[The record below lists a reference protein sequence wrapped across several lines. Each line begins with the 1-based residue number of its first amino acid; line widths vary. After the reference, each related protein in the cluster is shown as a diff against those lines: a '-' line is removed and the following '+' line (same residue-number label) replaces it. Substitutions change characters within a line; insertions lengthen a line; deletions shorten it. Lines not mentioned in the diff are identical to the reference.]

1 MSESSPDPSRES
13 SAEPRPGVSPEV
25 SPESSAQWFARV
37 SGEVERSGY
46 RPTDWGQW
54 SSWPFEG
61 ELHPKALEAPGEEP
75 PRRGTGGEGCFICD
89 KIAAGDTTY
98 SFWSDEHAI
107 LGVPAEPRALPFAAF
122 LMPRVHADLADL
134 PLPTA
139 ARMGELLTLIER
151 AACDVL
157 HVPRIQAA
165 RWGDGGEHLH
175 WWLFARPTGMLQL
188 RGTFLSHWDD
198 ILPTRPIEALRV
210 DLDRVAVRLA
220 ELAGGEAF
228 PG

>member
-1 MSESSPDPSRES
+1 M
-13 SAEPRPGVSPEV
+13 
-25 SPESSAQWFARV
+25 PESSHEWFARV
-37 SGEVERSGY
+37 SAQIAETGHRSS
-46 RPTDWGQW
+46 DWSQW

-61 ELHPKALEAPGEEP
+61 ELTPKPLQPPEQEP
-75 PRRGTGGEGCFICD
+75 DRRGLGGQDCFVCD
-89 KIAAGDTTY
+89 RVADQDRNYII
-98 SFWSDEHAI
+98 WQDEHAI
-107 LGVPAEPRALPFAAF
+107 LGLPAEPRGLPFATF
-122 LMPRVHADLADL
+122 LMPREHADLADL

-157 HVPRIQAA
+157 EVPRIQAA

-198 ILPTRPIEALRV
+198 ILPGAPLEQLRA
-210 DLDRVAVRLA
+210 DLDLVAARLVD
-220 ELAGGEAF
+220 LAGGEAF

>member
-1 MSESSPDPSRES
+1 M
-13 SAEPRPGVSPEV
+13 
-25 SPESSAQWFARV
+25 PESSQQWFTRV
-37 SGEVERSGY
+37 SEQIESVGY
-46 RPTDWGQW
+46 QPTEWGKW

-61 ELHPKALEAPGEEP
+61 ELSVKPLQPPETEA
-75 PRRGTGGEGCFICD
+75 PRRGLGGQGCFICTAV
-89 KIAAGDTTY
+89 AAKDTSY
-98 SFWSDEHAI
+98 VIWSDEDAI
-107 LGVPAEPRALPFAAF
+107 LGVPAQPRALPFATF
-122 LMPRVHADLADL
+122 LMPRAHADLADL

-139 ARMGELLTLIER
+139 ARMGELLTLVER

-157 HVPRIQAA
+157 DVPRIQAA

-198 ILPTRPIEALRV
+198 VLPPRPTAQLRE
-210 DLDRVAVRLA
+210 DLDLVAGRLV

>member
-1 MSESSPDPSRES
+1 M
-13 SAEPRPGVSPEV
+13 
-25 SPESSAQWFARV
+25 PESSQEWFERV
-37 SGEVERSGY
+37 SAEIERSG
-46 RPTDWGQW
+46 RRSSDWAQW

-61 ELHPKALEAPGEEP
+61 ELTPKPLDPPAQEP
-75 PRRGTGGEGCFICD
+75 PRRGLGGEGCFICD
-89 KIAAGDTTY
+89 KLAAGDRTY
-98 SFWSDEHAI
+98 VFWEDEHAI

-134 PLPTA
+134 PLPSA

-157 HVPRIQAA
+157 DVPRIQAA
-165 RWGDGGEHLH
+165 RWGDGQEHLH
-175 WWLFARPTGMLQL
+175 WWLFARPTGMRQL

-198 ILPTRPIEALRV
+198 VLPSAPIEQLRA
-210 DLDRVAVRLA
+210 DLDLVAARLV
-220 ELAGGEAF
+220 ELAGGRAF